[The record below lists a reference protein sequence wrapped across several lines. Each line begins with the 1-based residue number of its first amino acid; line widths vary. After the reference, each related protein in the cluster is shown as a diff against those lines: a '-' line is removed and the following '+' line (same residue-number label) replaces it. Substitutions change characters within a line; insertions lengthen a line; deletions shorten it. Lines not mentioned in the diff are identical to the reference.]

1 MANRIPTIILVTLAL
16 FVVAVPIVARAR
28 NTHTPAIDSES
39 QSTVMTAARTGSRR
53 MNAVSDEA
61 AMALLG
67 TALVAAGGA
76 LRKAA

>member
-16 FVVAVPIVARAR
+16 VVAVPFVARGR

-39 QSTVMTAARTGSRR
+39 RSTALTATRTGSGRPH
-53 MNAVSDEA
+53 AVSDEA

>member
-16 FVVAVPIVARAR
+16 VVAVPILARGR
-28 NTHTPAIDSES
+28 NTDTPTIDSES
-39 QSTVMTAARTGSRR
+39 RSTVTASARAGSHRP
-53 MNAVSDEA
+53 NAVSDEA